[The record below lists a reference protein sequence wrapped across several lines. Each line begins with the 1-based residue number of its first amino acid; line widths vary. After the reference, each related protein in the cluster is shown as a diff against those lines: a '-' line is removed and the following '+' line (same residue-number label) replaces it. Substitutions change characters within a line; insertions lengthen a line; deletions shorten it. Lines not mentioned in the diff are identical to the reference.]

1 MIKPIL
7 ATGVEG
13 IQKGLNGARQHA
25 QEIASAGA
33 SSDAGFADFV
43 QPLVALQG
51 DLHQVQ
57 ASAQV
62 IRTVD
67 EILTATLDATR
78 QRNDR

>member
-7 ATGVEG
+7 ASGVEG

-33 SSDAGFADFV
+33 SSESGFTDFV
-43 QPLVALQG
+43 RPLVELQN

-67 EILTATLDATR
+67 KILTATLEATG
-78 QRNDR
+78 DRK